1 MEIKKD
7 KEEQFIKEAL
17 EREAEEIFREN
28 AGEGAI
34 DPLPEGVKERIR
46 KKLQEDIEQYEW
58 ERRYPSLSDDERRAL
73 KLGQEMEKEME
84 MRRGKKS
91 PKLYLILAAAL
102 LMALGASITSMGGP
116 ERIVQ
121 LVKSV
126 VGGREVTRVN
136 SGEDNLV
143 IIEEDEE
150 EAYETI
156 KEELGINPVRMV
168 IGALSG
174 MQFEAMEFDQY
185 TQAVEL
191 IYTYKDEKAI
201 YFINA
206 AYADSSW
213 GVGAEDKVTA
223 QYTMERRGCA
233 IEVTEYETLESGRKW
248 YEAEFRYGKT
258 EYRLVGT
265 MEKEEFEKII
275 ENFYFIS

>member
-84 MRRGKKS
+84 MHRGKKN

-102 LMALGASITSMGGP
+102 IMALGVSITSMGGP

-121 LVKSV
+121 LVKTV
-126 VGGREVTRVN
+126 VGGREVTRIN

-150 EAYETI
+150 EAYQTI
-156 KEELGINPVRMV
+156 KDELGIDPVRMV
-168 IGALSG
+168 IGALNG

-185 TQAVEL
+185 TQAAEL
-191 IYTYKDEKAI
+191 IYTYKGKKTM

-206 AYADSSW
+206 AYIDSSW
-213 GVGAEDKVTA
+213 GFDAEDKVTA
-223 QYTMERRGCA
+223 QYTMERRGCV
-233 IEVTEYETLESGRKW
+233 IEVTEYETPESGRKR

-258 EYRLVGT
+258 EYRLLGT
-265 MEKEEFEKII
+265 MEKEEFETII
-275 ENFYFIS
+275 NNFYFIS